1 MTDEPGFIIK
11 FYDKAYEK
19 KDILELTGAP
29 VDAISGVTKSDAE
42 KLEKALKV
50 KTVRDLATNEYVKL
64 AQAVT
69 NFTEFTGQ
77 ILDKEFQSKEYM
89 ELSNQPVHAMKGVSK
104 EDAELLRQAFNI
116 KTIRDLA
123 RNKYV
128 SIAQTTFALA
138 ALVDLLLEMSEREK
152 NM

>member
-1 MTDEPGFIIK
+1 
-11 FYDKAYEK
+11 
-19 KDILELTGAP
+19 LH
-29 VDAISGVTKSDAE
+29 
-42 KLEKALKV
+42 
-50 KTVRDLATNEYVKL
+50 N
-64 AQAVT
+64 VT

-77 ILDKEFQSKEYM
+77 ILDKEFQSKEDM